1 MKYIKYIK
9 DAFFV
14 IIIVYLSI
22 TITENVLMIKRLQGQ
37 IEQNKENLF
46 QTNRVIEEMQK
57 ILKDSLFSQAY

>member
-22 TITENVLMIKRLQGQ
+22 TITENVLMIKKLQNQ

-57 ILKDSLFSQAY
+57 ILKDSLFS

>member
-14 IIIVYLSI
+14 IIIVYLCI
-22 TITENVLMIKRLQGQ
+22 TITENVLIIKRLKSQV
-37 IEQNKENLF
+37 EQNKENLF

-57 ILKDSLFSQAY
+57 RLKDGLLSQAY

>member
-9 DAFFV
+9 DAFLV

-22 TITENVLMIKRLQGQ
+22 TITENVLMIKKLKNQ

-57 ILKDSLFSQAY
+57 RWEDRLFSQAN

>member
-37 IEQNKENLF
+37 VEQNKENLF

-57 ILKDSLFSQAY
+57 RLKDSLFSKAY